1 MSHNNDNR
9 KKVPVIEDEPILSR
23 VCVKTLTREGFDV
36 DLATNGLIAKDMA
49 AKKVYDLY
57 LSDIRTPGMNG
68 MEFYR
73 YLRNEHPELADRVIF
88 TTGDVLNSDIKEFLQ
103 DLSAPFLPK
112 PFTPEDLKIL
122 ISKVV
127 D

>member
-1 MSHNNDNR
+1 MQDNNDNR
-9 KKVPVIEDEPILSR
+9 RKVLVIEDEPVIRR
-23 VCVKTLTREGFDV
+23 VCLKTLTREGFDV
-36 DLATNGLIAKDMA
+36 DLAANGLIAKDMS

-73 YLRNEHPELADRVIF
+73 YLRTEHPELADRVIF
-88 TTGDVLNSDIKEFLQ
+88 TTGDVLNSEVKEFLQ

-112 PFTPEDLKIL
+112 PFTPEELKIL
-122 ISKVV
+122 VSKVV